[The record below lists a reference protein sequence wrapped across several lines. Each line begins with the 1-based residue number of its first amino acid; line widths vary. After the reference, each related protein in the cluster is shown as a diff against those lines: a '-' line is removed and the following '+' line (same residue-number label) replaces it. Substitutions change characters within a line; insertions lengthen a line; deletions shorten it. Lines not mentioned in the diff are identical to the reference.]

1 MNIAEI
7 KPGMTVTL
15 NKELFQVINCQHAKL
30 GRGGSFVRSKI
41 KSLISGKVLE
51 KTLRNS
57 DNVEQA
63 FIEKRKLQF
72 LYKEGFIYHFMN
84 LESYEDLIMDKD
96 KIPELTEWLKE
107 NMELEGIFFEN
118 RLISLEM
125 SSSIELKVIETDPG
139 FKGDTVKQGTKP
151 AKLETGAIVNVPIF
165 INRGEL
171 IKINPYTSEY
181 LGRS

>member
-30 GRGGSFVRSKI
+30 GRGGSFVRSKM
-41 KSLISGKVLE
+41 KSLISGKILE

-57 DNVEQA
+57 DNVEPA

-72 LYKEGFIYHFMN
+72 LYKEDSTYHFMN

-96 KIPELTEWLKE
+96 KIPELTDWLKE

-125 SSSIELKVIETDPG
+125 ASSIELKVVETEPG

-151 AKLETGAIVNVPIF
+151 AKLETGAVVNVPIF
-165 INRGEL
+165 INIGEL
-171 IKINPYTSEY
+171 IKVNPYTSEY